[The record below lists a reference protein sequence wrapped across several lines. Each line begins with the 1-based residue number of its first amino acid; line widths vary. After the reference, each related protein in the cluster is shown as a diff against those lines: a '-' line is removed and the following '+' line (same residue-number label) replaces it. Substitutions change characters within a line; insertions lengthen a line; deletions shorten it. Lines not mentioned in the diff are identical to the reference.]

1 MMFDS
6 YVRRIVS
13 RSQQAHAGVDGG
25 DQQKTTCIWY
35 VYVYIIH
42 SHIYIYYVM
51 LYYIMLCYIII
62 LYIYIYIISMHI
74 HAHTHSLMCTKNIYI
89 YTHVHSTIIDGRSAT
104 SRTPTPLRMP
114 PWCWRP
120 RCPCFSS
127 QGKREAPFCSGARC
141 FACRGFTGFMGF
153 GMGEWWDTLW
163 LWLTVRHGKI
173 HPFYS

>member
-1 MMFDS
+1 M
-6 YVRRIVS
+6 I
-13 RSQQAHAGVDGG
+13 
-25 DQQKTTCIWY
+25 CICLY
-35 VYVYIIH
+35 NTLTHRY
-42 SHIYIYYVM
+42 IYIYMSYYIILCYIILCYVM
-51 LYYIMLCYIII
+51 LYYIII
-62 LYIYIYIISMHI
+62 LYIYISYLCTYT
-74 HAHTHSLMCTKNIYI
+74 HTDTLMCTKKHIYI

-173 HPFYS
+173 HPFYSYVNHLFLWAMASMAM